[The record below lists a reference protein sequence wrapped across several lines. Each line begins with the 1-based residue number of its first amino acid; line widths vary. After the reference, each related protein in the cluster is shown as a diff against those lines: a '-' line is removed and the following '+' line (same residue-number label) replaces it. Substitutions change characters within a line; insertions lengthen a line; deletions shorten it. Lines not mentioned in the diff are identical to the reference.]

1 MNKTTI
7 TPLMLKTLEQIGDN
21 TVTGWGYN
29 NNPNGQRNLNANTTR
44 ALIKRGLLEPAGEMS
59 WSGQNTPVYRLS
71 ESGKQALPP
80 VLPKDE
86 SWKQAFLKHNEE
98 PKTYPDWESAQ
109 EAMDRGETVRIE
121 MEPFQIDPALV
132 QLALDLQYKERFEE
146 WRESQRLAGER

>member
-1 MNKTTI
+1 MSNI
-7 TPLMLKTLEQIGDN
+7 SPLMVKTLENIGGS
-21 TVTGWGYN
+21 TVTGFGYN
-29 NNPNGQRNLNANTTR
+29 NNPNGQRNLNANTVR
-44 ALIKRGLLEPAGEMS
+44 ACIKRGLLEPAGEMS
-59 WSGQNTPVYRLS
+59 WSGQKTPVYRLS

-86 SWKQAFLKHNEE
+86 SWKQVFLKHNEE
-98 PKTYPDWESAQ
+98 PKIYPDLASAQ

-132 QLALDLQYKERFEE
+132 QLALDLQAKERLEE